1 MRLTE
6 PEQGQG
12 AWCRASDGLGGKER
26 PGAWFSVF
34 QTVSLGKAV
43 QRGASEEGGR
53 GTGAEEV
60 HLPCCRGAQTPS
72 PRADLREA
80 STVTSREDGWVAE
93 GA

>member
-1 MRLTE
+1 M
-6 PEQGQG
+6 
-12 AWCRASDGLGGKER
+12 GLAAKRR

-43 QRGASEEGGR
+43 QRGASEEGGW

-72 PRADLREA
+72 PRAGLREA
-80 STVTSREDGWVAE
+80 STVASREDGCVGEA
-93 GA
+93 A